1 MKLNSVAILLLSVG
15 ASQSAS
21 AAARDDFTA
30 GAEGVRI
37 HYLEA
42 GATSAA
48 HTLLLLPGWR
58 VSAVIWS
65 RQLDYFSAHGYRVVA
80 IDSRSQGSSS
90 MRTSHNAPED
100 RAADIQQVIANLR
113 LAHVVMVGWSQGSQD
128 VAAYVQRFGT
138 TAVDRFVLV
147 DSPVSGGPAD
157 FTGKPELIK
166 AIVSGMASYAHDP
179 RAFSDGMMHRI
190 ISAPTPAEIYARLT
204 QASLMTPTDT
214 GISMQVQDF
223 FTTDR
228 RPALAA
234 FDKPVLVVAS
244 AESPLLGAQKSMA
257 ASVPHGQFVS
267 IEHAAHAV
275 FFDQPDEFNRRLDE
289 FAAGPRPARNVQ

>member
-1 MKLNSVAILLLSVG
+1 MKLNAVALLFLSASVAMPAG
-15 ASQSAS
+15 
-21 AAARDDFTA
+21 AAARNDFTA
-30 GAEGVRI
+30 GGEGVRI

-42 GATSAA
+42 GAASAP
-48 HTLLLLPGWR
+48 HTLLLVPGWR
-58 VSAVIWS
+58 VSAIIWS
-65 RQLDYFSAHGYRVVA
+65 RQLDYFSTHGYRVVA
-80 IDSRSQGSSS
+80 IDSRSQGASS
-90 MRTSHNAPED
+90 MRASHNAPED

-113 LAHVVMVGWSQGSQD
+113 LAHVVLVGWSQGSQD

-138 TAVDRFVLV
+138 SAVDRFVLV

-157 FTGKPELIK
+157 FTDKPELIK
-166 AIVSGMASYAHDP
+166 AVVQGMAIYARDP
-179 RAFSDGMMHRI
+179 RAFADGMMHRI
-190 ISAPTPAEIYARLT
+190 ISTPTSPQTYARLT
-204 QASLMTPTDT
+204 QAFLLTPTDT

-228 RPALAA
+228 RPILAA

-244 AESPLLGAQKSMA
+244 ADSPLLGAQKSMA
-257 ASVPHGQFVS
+257 ASVPHGKFIS

-289 FAAGPRPARNVQ
+289 FARQ

>member
-1 MKLNSVAILLLSVG
+1 MKLSCLGILLLSASVSVPAG
-15 ASQSAS
+15 AATRSA
-21 AAARDDFTA
+21 FTA

-42 GATSAA
+42 GAATAPR
-48 HTLLLLPGWR
+48 TLLLIPGWR
-58 VSAVIWS
+58 VSAVIWT

-80 IDSRSQGSSS
+80 IDSRSQGASSIRS
-90 MRTSHNAPED
+90 SHNAPED

-113 LAHVVMVGWSQGSQD
+113 LTHLVLVGWSQGSQD
-128 VAAYVQRFGT
+128 VAAYVHRFGT

-157 FTGKPELIK
+157 FTDNPGLIK
-166 AIVSGMASYAHDP
+166 AIVQGMAIYAHDP
-179 RAFSDGMMHRI
+179 RAFADGMLHRI
-190 ISAPTPAEIYARLT
+190 ISAPTSPEMFARLR
-204 QASLMTPTDT
+204 QAFLMTPTDT

-223 FTTDR
+223 FITDR
-228 RPALAA
+228 RPILAA

-244 AESPLLGAQKSMA
+244 AESPLLDAQKSTA
-257 ASVPHGQFVS
+257 AAVPHGQFVS
-267 IEHAAHAV
+267 ITRAAHAV

-289 FAAGPRPARNVQ
+289 FARQ

>member
-1 MKLNSVAILLLSVG
+1 MKMHCLAILLCGVG
-15 ASQSAS
+15 T
-21 AAARDDFTA
+21 AAPVLAGVDEGFAA

-42 GATSAA
+42 GTASAP
-48 HTLLLLPGWR
+48 HTLLLVPGWR
-58 VSAVIWS
+58 VASFIWT

-80 IDSRSQGSSS
+80 IDSRSQGASSIRS
-90 MRTSHNAPED
+90 THNAPED
-100 RAADIQQVIANLR
+100 RAADLQQVIANLH
-113 LAHVVMVGWSQGSQD
+113 LTHVVLVGWSQGSQD
-128 VAAYVQRFGT
+128 VAAYVHRFGT

-157 FTGKPELIK
+157 FTDKPALIQ
-166 AIVSGMASYAHDP
+166 AIVGGMAVYAHDP

-190 ISAPTPAEIYARLT
+190 ISAPTSAPMYARLT
-204 QASLMTPTDT
+204 QASLLTPTDT

-228 RPALAA
+228 RPTLAA

-244 AESPLLGAQKSMA
+244 AESPLLEAQKSMA
-257 ASVPHGQFVS
+257 AAVPHGQFVS
-267 IEHAAHAV
+267 IEHAAHAM

-289 FAAGPRPARNVQ
+289 FVTGRGR